1 MEEVKGYK
9 VFNPDWTCRGFQYE
23 LGKTY
28 EMEANP
34 LCCNRGFH
42 FCKKASDCFN
52 YYSFDSNNKVAEV
65 TALGLINNSSDGDK
79 SCTNKIRIDRELTW
93 HEVLD
98 LVNTG
103 KDCTGRCNSGDC
115 NSGDWNSGDCNSG
128 DWNSGDCNSGNRNS
142 GDCNSGNRN
151 SGDWNSGDCNSG
163 DWNSGDCNSGNRNS
177 GDCNS
182 GNRNSGDCNSGDC
195 NSGDWN
201 KASYCLGCFNTVSQ
215 KLKFF
220 DEETDVTFEDWR
232 RSEAYYL
239 LSQID
244 DKPLEWVWACSMSDQ
259 EKEENPD
266 WEINDGYLKK
276 RDVSKANLKWWH
288 SLTKR
293 QKKIIQN
300 IPNFNAEKFKL
311 ITGID
316 VNED

>member
-103 KDCTGRCNSGDC
+103 KDCTGRCNSGNWNSGNW
-115 NSGDWNSGDCNSG
+115 NSGDWNSGDWNSGNWNSG
-128 DWNSGDCNSGNRNS
+128 DWNSGNWNSGN
-142 GDCNSGNRN
+142 
-151 SGDWNSGDCNSG
+151 
-163 DWNSGDCNSGNRNS
+163 
-177 GDCNS
+177 
-182 GNRNSGDCNSGDC
+182 C

-276 RDVSKANLKWWH
+276 RDISKANLKWWH

>member
-128 DWNSGDCNSGNRNS
+128 NRNS
-142 GDCNSGNRN
+142 GDCNSGNR
-151 SGDWNSGDCNSG
+151 
-163 DWNSGDCNSGNRNS
+163 NSGNRNS

>member
-103 KDCTGRCNSGDC
+103 KDCTGRC
-115 NSGDWNSGDCNSG
+115 
-128 DWNSGDCNSGNRNS
+128 
-142 GDCNSGNRN
+142 
-151 SGDWNSGDCNSG
+151 NSGDCNSG

>member
-103 KDCTGRCNSGDC
+103 KDCTGR
-115 NSGDWNSGDCNSG
+115 
-128 DWNSGDCNSGNRNS
+128 
-142 GDCNSGNRN
+142 
-151 SGDWNSGDCNSG
+151 
-163 DWNSGDCNSGNRNS
+163 
-177 GDCNS
+177 
-182 GNRNSGDCNSGDC
+182 C

>member
-128 DWNSGDCNSGNRNS
+128 NR
-142 GDCNSGNRN
+142 
-151 SGDWNSGDCNSG
+151 
-163 DWNSGDCNSGNRNS
+163 NSGDCNSGNRNS